1 MAHTEVATKDKWV
14 TIEHWAMIYIQRDAT
29 YIKIEICRRN
39 CNFSLTSW
47 RSTPNNPDIK
57 EIRNQSTSQT
67 AHPSPSPSKRAICDE
82 LGILIRHM
90 GESRF
95 FILSRSVGLFGRKC
109 ICLGIFPMLT
119 MSAHCQQN
127 CMQSFAPCWWSIMI
141 KESKIQVV
149 SQDFLSH
156 QLFEKISSAT
166 KIHNCAP
173 SCLVAIRP
181 QIKAIY
187 LFSDFQGTLQ
197 KCFNDGWVALKRVY
211 WQYLEMFSTREKTNC
226 EWKLFLLYLVPN
238 GLAHTTF
245 MYCLG
250 RVAKRIPF

>member
-1 MAHTEVATKDKWV
+1 M
-14 TIEHWAMIYIQRDAT
+14 Y
-29 YIKIEICRRN
+29 
-39 CNFSLTSW
+39 
-47 RSTPNNPDIK
+47 
-57 EIRNQSTSQT
+57 
-67 AHPSPSPSKRAICDE
+67 
-82 LGILIRHM
+82 
-90 GESRF
+90 
-95 FILSRSVGLFGRKC
+95 LF

-119 MSAHCQQN
+119 MSARCQQN

-173 SCLVAIRP
+173 SCFVAIRP

-187 LFSDFQGTLQ
+187 LFSHFQGTLQ
-197 KCFNDGWVALKRVY
+197 KRFNDGWVALKRVY

-250 RVAKRIPF
+250 RVAKRVPF